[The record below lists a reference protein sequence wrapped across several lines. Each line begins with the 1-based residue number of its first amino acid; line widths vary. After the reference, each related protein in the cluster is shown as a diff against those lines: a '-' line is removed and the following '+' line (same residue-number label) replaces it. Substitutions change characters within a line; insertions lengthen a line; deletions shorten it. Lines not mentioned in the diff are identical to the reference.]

1 MSLISI
7 IVPIYNAAKS
17 LHRCID
23 SILTQTYTDFEL
35 ILVDDGSKDN
45 SGMICD
51 EYAKRDERVKVY
63 HKENGG
69 VSSARN
75 LGLEWISGDF
85 VAFIDSDDWI
95 NSDFLER
102 MNNASNGADMVICEI
117 AYERDGK
124 VIYSDNS
131 LVRKSTI
138 AYLKKQIL
146 YGFTSV
152 CNCMFSRELI
162 HAYNLRFEAVRYSE
176 DFIFSL
182 KVTCLATSIKYV
194 DAPLYHY
201 NRNNESSALHK
212 YPDDLHKD
220 LLYCD
225 SLMIAFFKEK
235 GVFEELKREYYWH
248 VLRIKKEL
256 VLAASKHSDF
266 KHYIPESN
274 AYILS
279 CPLVNFKLKIM
290 MCLLIC
296 HLDILVKAL
305 IFTRK
310 LLGRN

>member
-1 MSLISI
+1 MPLISI

-75 LGLEWISGDF
+75 LRLEGISGDF

-95 NSDFLER
+95 KPDFLEQ
-102 MNNASNGADMVICEI
+102 MNIASSGADMVICEM

-131 LVRKSTI
+131 LAGKDKI
-138 AYLKKQIL
+138 AYLKYQIL

-152 CNCMFSRELI
+152 CNCMFSRELVNT
-162 HAYNLRFEAVRYSE
+162 YNLRFEAVRYSE

-182 KVTCLATSIKYV
+182 KAICLATSIKYV

-212 YPDDLHKD
+212 YPDNMHKD

-248 VLRIKKEL
+248 VLRIRKEL

-296 HLDILVKAL
+296 HLDILVKVL